1 LKDLITVGGRNY
13 YPQDLEAT
21 AESSSDLLRL
31 GCSAAFTIDP
41 TGQGGEE
48 VALIMELKEIPP
60 SKDVSSLCDP
70 LANQIRSLIN
80 QDHSIGVSTI
90 TFLKPRTVPKTSSGK
105 IARSWCRKAY
115 IAGTLHT
122 VYLKSFKTEVSNL
135 EMEKGNNT
143 KEQQPSNETET
154 PQATSDALAIRAM
167 SKDNILKMLIT
178 DVSRVANMDVNTVD
192 KKASLLHMLDS
203 LSITQFKGMLEN
215 NYSVKLSDEY
225 LFRETTTINKL
236 VEVVKLGYAPDDAD
250 GTNSAAATM
259 TGNNST
265 TPVPGQAKGLAG
277 ALGCPPGVVCVIM

>member
-1 LKDLITVGGRNY
+1 LTWITTDNKSGKITAAASLPERDDDVTYRQQIAFLQYTSGSTSDLITVGGRNY

-21 AESSSDLLRL
+21 VKSSSDLLRL

-135 EMEKGNNT
+135 EMEQGNNT

-178 DVSRVANMDVNTVD
+178 DVSR
-192 KKASLLHMLDS
+192 SCQH
-203 LSITQFKGMLEN
+203 
-215 NYSVKLSDEY
+215 
-225 LFRETTTINKL
+225 
-236 VEVVKLGYAPDDAD
+236 
-250 GTNSAAATM
+250 
-259 TGNNST
+259 
-265 TPVPGQAKGLAG
+265 
-277 ALGCPPGVVCVIM
+277 GCQHGR